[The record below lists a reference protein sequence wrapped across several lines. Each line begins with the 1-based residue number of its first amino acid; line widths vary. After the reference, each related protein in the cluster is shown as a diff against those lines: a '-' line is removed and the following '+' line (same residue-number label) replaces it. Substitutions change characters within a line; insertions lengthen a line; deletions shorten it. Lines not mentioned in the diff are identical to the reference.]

1 MRISTLTVTAVL
13 GTALAASA
21 CGDITHGTA
30 PHSEKSAG
38 RSVAAGQAA
47 SLEELTRALALAFD
61 DAGLRHRVKQDM
73 RRAPYSEHKLA
84 LDAYLRGASGGVLL
98 AKMAKETGRTRDELL
113 GMLERLGPMEF
124 YMPVATH
131 RESWTGGADLL
142 VAGSRDE
149 ANATLV
155 GFDLAGNR
163 IPLSPLQAPATPTLV
178 IVPQETDF
186 TRELDPARSH
196 NVADQNG
203 QAIGTLLANG
213 ARPSGGPS
221 MTIALPTCV
230 DYCDDYGGAGGGDT
244 GGSTTTTTVQQRGI
258 SVQEIITHMKTP
270 NDHEPW
276 TAGAPEFYL
285 LLAGTHSGGA
295 VYEARINIPEGPWSG
310 SDDDNNSKWRNFGSI
325 SLITW
330 DTDLGSRIRVQCM
343 EDDGNWNATIKL
355 TGSTKFPDLAG
366 LELGI
371 EVGFSVSSD
380 DDNCGASYVD
390 MRNSL
395 GQWYLIPSYP
405 NYDGT
410 SDLHWYGY
418 GVKRV

>member
-1 MRISTLTVTAVL
+1 MRTSTLAVTAVL
-13 GTALAASA
+13 GTALAVSA

-30 PHSEKSAG
+30 PYSENSAG
-38 RSVAAGQAA
+38 RSVAGGQTA
-47 SLEELTRALALAFD
+47 SLEELTRAIALAFD

-98 AKMAKETGRTRDELL
+98 AKMANETGRSRDELL
-113 GMLERLGPMEF
+113 DMLQRLGPMEF
-124 YMPVATH
+124 YMPVAAH

-142 VAGSRDE
+142 VAGSGDK
-149 ANATLV
+149 ANTTLL
-155 GFDLAGNR
+155 GFDLDGNR
-163 IPLSPLQAPATPTLV
+163 VPLSPLHAPATPTLV

-186 TRELDPARSH
+186 TRALDPARSH
-196 NVADQNG
+196 NVADRNG

-213 ARPSGGPS
+213 ARPSVGPS
-221 MTIALPTCV
+221 MALALPCEY
-230 DYCDDYGGAGGGDT
+230 DCDGGGGGT
-244 GGSTTTTTVQQRGI
+244 GGGGTTPTTTTVQQRGI
-258 SVQEIITHMKTP
+258 SVREIITHMKTP

-285 LLAGTHSGGA
+285 LLAGIHSGGA
-295 VYEARINIPEGPWSG
+295 AYDARINIPEGPWSG
-310 SDDDNNSKWRNFGSI
+310 SDDDNNSKWRNFGSL

-343 EDDGNWNATIKL
+343 EDDGNWNTTIKL
-355 TGSTKFPDLAG
+355 TGSSTFPNLAG
-366 LELGI
+366 LTLGI
-371 EVGFSVSSD
+371 DVSFSVSSD
-380 DDNCGASYVD
+380 DDNCGASYVE

-395 GQWYLIPSYP
+395 GDWFMIPSYP

-418 GVKRV
+418 GVKQI